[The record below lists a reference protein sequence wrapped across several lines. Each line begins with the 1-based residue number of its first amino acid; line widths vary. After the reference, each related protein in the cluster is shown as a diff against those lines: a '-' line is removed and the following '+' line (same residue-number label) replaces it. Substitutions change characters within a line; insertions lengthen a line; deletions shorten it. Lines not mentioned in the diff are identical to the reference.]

1 MKKIITALALTLI
14 SSITYAKP
22 YSCTGYLDGKPIG
35 DPIVVNASKTPV
47 AEDKAY
53 DRLLYKN
60 GKKRK
65 EGIDYVQCK

>member
-14 SSITYAKP
+14 STIAYAKP
-22 YSCTGYLDGKPIG
+22 YTCTGYLDGKAIG
-35 DPIVVNASKTPV
+35 DPIVVNASKMAV

-53 DRLLYKN
+53 DRMLYKN

-65 EGIDYVQCK
+65 EGIDYVKCK